1 MTPGMS
7 AGRRTG
13 NRDALMAVAARNAA
27 KQGISR
33 RDFLRRMGAGG
44 AVLLGGPTLL
54 SACGIEGTA
63 GTTATTAA
71 GTATTAAG
79 GAASTELFI
88 DNWILYIDTTEDSPD
103 GTSTKDEFEAETG
116 ISVTYTEGVNS
127 NEEWFGKHQAS
138 LGGGQPTGFDL
149 VVLTDYMAAR
159 MIRLG
164 YAEEIDKAN
173 VPNAANLVSALRSPS
188 FDPERTYTMPWQ
200 SGFTGLAYDID
211 QTGGE
216 VDSWQALMDPQFAG
230 KVGLIGGYPDSV
242 GVVLLMQGKDPS
254 TASLDDMLAAAE
266 ELEKMISDGQLRQVY
281 GNDYIDA
288 LINGELAVTA
298 GWSGDIFANQAD
310 APQIQ
315 FAFPQEGVL
324 IWTDNMLIPKGA
336 ANKANAEA
344 WMDFYYRPEVAA
356 ELAYWVWYVSPVDGA
371 QEAMADIDEEFVDQP
386 LIFPDDETL
395 SKAFIFRA
403 LDEEEENTLNAAV
416 AEATGV

>member
-1 MTPGMS
+1 M
-7 AGRRTG
+7 
-13 NRDALMAVAARNAA
+13 DALMAVAARNAA
-27 KQGISR
+27 RQGISR

-44 AVLLGGPTLL
+44 AVLLGGPALL

-71 GTATTAAG
+71 AGGSGTTAAAG
-79 GAASTELFI
+79 GSDQLFI

-103 GTSTKDEFEAETG
+103 GTSTKDAFEAETG

-127 NEEWFGKHQAS
+127 NEEWFGKYQAS
-138 LGGGQPTGFDL
+138 LSAGQPTGFDI

-159 MIRLG
+159 MVRLG

-173 VPNAANLVSALRSPS
+173 VPNAANLVSALQSPS
-188 FDPERTYTMPWQ
+188 FDPERTYSLPWQ
-200 SGFTGLAYDID
+200 SGFTGLAYDSD

-216 VDSWQALMDPQFAG
+216 ITSWQALLDPQFAG
-230 KVGLIGGYPDSV
+230 RVGLIGGYPDSV
-242 GVVLLMQGKDPS
+242 GVILLMQGKDPS
-254 TASLDDMLAAAE
+254 TATLDDMLAAAE
-266 ELEKMISDGQLRQVY
+266 ELGKMVSDGQLRQVY
-281 GNDYIDA
+281 GNEYIDA

-298 GWSGDIFANQAD
+298 GWSGDIFSNQED
-310 APQIQ
+310 NPQIQ
-315 FAFPQEGVL
+315 FAFPEEGVML
-324 IWTDNMLIPKGA
+324 WTDNMLIPKGA

-371 QEAMADIDEEFVDQP
+371 QEAMADIDPEFVDQP
-386 LIFPDDETL
+386 LIFPSEEIQAN
-395 SKAFIFRA
+395 SFIFRA

>member
-1 MTPGMS
+1 MTPRRGMT
-7 AGRRTG
+7 RRTG
-13 NRDALMAVAARNAA
+13 NRDALMAVAMRNAER
-27 KQGISR
+27 QGVSR
-33 RDFLRRMGAGG
+33 RDFLRQMGAGG

-54 SACGIEGTA
+54 AACGIEGSG
-63 GTTATTAA
+63 GTTATTTAA

-79 GAASTELFI
+79 GSNELFI

-103 GTSTKDEFEAETG
+103 GTSTIDEFRAETG
-116 ISVTYTEGVNS
+116 IEVTYTEGVNS

-138 LGGGQPTGFDL
+138 LAAGQPIGFDIA
-149 VVLTDYMAAR
+149 VLTDYMAAR

-164 YAEEIDKAN
+164 YVEEIDKAN
-173 VPNAANLVSALRSPS
+173 IPNAANLSSALQSPS
-188 FDPERTYTMPWQ
+188 FDPERTYTLPWQ

-216 VDSWQALMDPQFAG
+216 LDSWQALMDPQFAG

-242 GVVLLMQGKDPS
+242 GVILLMQGKDPS

-266 ELEKMISDGQLRQVY
+266 ELGRMVSDGQLRQVY
-281 GNDYIDA
+281 GNEYIDA

-298 GWSGDIFANQAD
+298 GWSGDIFSNQED
-310 APQIQ
+310 SPNIR
-315 FAFPQEGVL
+315 FGFPEEGVL
-324 IWTDNMLIPKGA
+324 LWTDNMLIPKGA

-371 QEAMADIDEEFVDQP
+371 QAAMEAIDPEFVDQP
-386 LIFPDDETL
+386 LIFPSEEIQAN
-395 SKAFIFRA
+395 SFIFRA